1 MSIYLQYFALAREP
15 FSIVP
20 DPGFLYPSIYHR
32 QAVAHLKYGLDREG
46 GFILLTGEVGTG
58 KTTLT
63 RTMIKRIPPH
73 VRVAYILNSKLNV
86 ADVLASICDEL
97 DITLPNP
104 SELSLTKQSFTKQC
118 IDALNRDLLAAHTEG
133 KKTLIVLEEAQNLTP
148 EVLETLRL
156 LSNLE
161 TSTHKLLHILLV
173 GQPELLDILA
183 QQELR
188 QLNQRVVSRFHLS
201 PLDKNDISNYINHR
215 LHRAGAKRPIF
226 EAGCAAMLFRLT
238 GGVPRLINLVCHQSL
253 VAAYSTG
260 AQTVSA
266 KLVKQAATEILSESK
281 ESSGKK
287 IPLLGFVVAL
297 VLVAG
302 LIIKFSPAE
311 LSSGLL
317 SGGTLPVSAAETPI
331 AKPLSPE
338 PLNSE
343 PLNSEPL
350 VSEPLNSEPVT
361 IEPVTIEPV
370 TIEPLATESL
380 PVIPSAA
387 ITNNEVL
394 SPAPELK
401 QSEPTVNGNPFVGL
415 LALWGVQATD
425 VFSQEE
431 LAAVASQTNLRA
443 EKVSLG
449 DMADLEQINRP
460 GIVWLAEESG
470 YLKSYV
476 LETVGVSVVG
486 LQDRHG
492 SLQVSLEDFSQR
504 WNGIYL
510 YLWRAP
516 DSYIAPLSAALKGI
530 ENISNPELVD
540 WLQAQLAGLDNNS
553 DIIISGG
560 RYTAAIAQQVL
571 SFQQQQGLVADGILG
586 RETLMR
592 LNQLSDGN
600 IPLFR
605 EAD

>member
-1 MSIYLQYFALAREP
+1 MSIYLQHFALAREP

-63 RTMIKRIPPH
+63 RTMIKRISSH

-97 DITLPNP
+97 DIALPNA
-104 SELSLTKQSFTKQC
+104 SELALTKQSFTKQC

-201 PLDKNDISNYINHR
+201 PLDKNDIANYINHR

-226 EAGCAAMLFRLT
+226 DHGCAAALFGLT

-253 VAAYSTG
+253 VAAYSIG

-266 KLVKQAATEILSESK
+266 KLVKQAAREILSEPK
-281 ESSGKK
+281 KSSGKK
-287 IPLLGFVVAL
+287 LLLLAVVVAL
-297 VLVAG
+297 AAWLMFKVGPPELTTPVFSALAQQDATAEAFDEVSLAAPHSDRLEADLIVA
-302 LIIKFSPAE
+302 SPQVVVMDE
-311 LSSGLL
+311 LPE
-317 SGGTLPVSAAETPI
+317 TLQLEPLQPEPI
-331 AKPLSPE
+331 AEIPVEQDADLPSQQLPSP
-338 PLNSE
+338 
-343 PLNSEPL
+343 
-350 VSEPLNSEPVT
+350 
-361 IEPVTIEPV
+361 
-370 TIEPLATESL
+370 
-380 PVIPSAA
+380 
-387 ITNNEVL
+387 
-394 SPAPELK
+394 
-401 QSEPTVNGNPFVGL
+401 VNANPFVGL
-415 LALWGVQATD
+415 LGLWGVEAVD

-431 LAAVASQTNLRA
+431 LAAAASLTNLRA
-443 EKVSLG
+443 EKISGMDVV
-449 DMADLEQINRP
+449 ALEKINRP
-460 GIVWLAEESG
+460 GIVWLLEDSG

-476 LETVGVSVVG
+476 LEKLGASEII
-486 LQDRHG
+486 LQDRQG
-492 SLQVSLEDFSQR
+492 TLSISVDALQQR
-504 WNGIYL
+504 WNGSYL
-510 YLWRAP
+510 YLWRPPQA
-516 DSYIAPLSAALKGI
+516 YAGPLLAAKNSI

-540 WLQAQLAGLDNNS
+540 WLQAQLAALDSRS

-571 SFQQQQGLVADGILG
+571 RFQQQQDLVADGILG

-592 LNQLSDGN
+592 LAQLNDSN
-600 IPLFR
+600 IPLLR